1 MTGTTPTTPS
11 PLSGGYVLSPE
22 NAIDL
27 KLSRIPVKLDSCDTA
42 WRVDAG
48 QVQVF
53 AVELESDGGWEAAL
67 QRERFP
73 LVTLDSGKM
82 AFALP
87 ESSNIGLIMV
97 GIDESAR
104 VVPVPLALLTHDA
117 TTGASEVANMV
128 AAWLE
133 SLITVLE
140 LSCPTSG
147 VPLVAGEPVEVE
159 EGQYAWPTTRTVWV
173 PASDGLILFGGPV
186 GSEANGENDLQDAP
200 TGTVGDTSARDG
212 LLAGTGI
219 PPGVVLPVPSGAWLF
234 NPGPSMHLL
243 PQGGTQALSRPE
255 AWDGFMM
262 LQGALGGRISV
273 AISDKVEAASAR
285 REEIRRYESTLQA
298 STYTSLA
305 AILNNRYGAVNAA
318 GNEDVLVMA
327 FEAVAKELG
336 VDVKIP
342 PGHLLQTAADPV
354 DALARLSGVRS
365 REVML
370 NGQWWK
376 GDCGPLLAKYAA
388 TGTYVALI
396 PAGVNRYDI
405 IDQVA
410 GTRMRID
417 REAASTLSATATLFY
432 RPLPSGPLAGRDV
445 LRYLLRPLKPDLY
458 RLAGYAVIA
467 GLMSLVTPLVT
478 KTIFSSVVPGL
489 QRGNLLWL
497 AGLMVTFAISS
508 FGFGMAQQFAV
519 LRVEGRSSTD
529 LQAALWDRVL
539 DLPMPFFRR
548 FTAGDLTMR
557 VMGVEQIRSLATTT
571 VTTAML
577 AVTIGLSNLV
587 LAFFLQTRLALF
599 GLVAIA
605 IMVAVMVRVARYQIS
620 GQRLVQSESRSL
632 FATAMQMVGSVGKLQ
647 AACAESRAFA
657 IWANRFAGMKRAFF
671 NAQLGFVAMISF
683 TAAGTAIATAMV
695 FLGVATLPVGAV
707 TGATFIAFNAAFSQ
721 VVVSITSMSSVVT
734 FISQAVPAYD
744 NLRPVLSASRETE
757 EIREEPGVL
766 RGSIEV
772 SHISFRY
779 DPQSPMVLEDVTFQV
794 NPGEMVAIVGPSGA
808 GKSSLMRI
816 LLGFE
821 KPEIGSVR
829 FDGKDLDSLD
839 LRAVRSQIGVV
850 LQNAGLMPGDI
861 YTNIVGTR
869 PLTVDDAWVAAR
881 TAGLEEDI
889 KDMPMGMHTFVAEG
903 VGTISGGQR
912 QRLLI
917 ARAVA
922 GMPRILLFDEATSAL
937 DNLTQAQVAQAI
949 ARLRATRVVIAHRLS
964 TVRSADR
971 ILVIV
976 DGHLVQ
982 EGSYDKLMESTGP
995 FRELAGRQLLA

>member
-1 MTGTTPTTPS
+1 
-11 PLSGGYVLSPE
+11 
-22 NAIDL
+22 
-27 KLSRIPVKLDSCDTA
+27 
-42 WRVDAG
+42 
-48 QVQVF
+48 
-53 AVELESDGGWEAAL
+53 
-67 QRERFP
+67 
-73 LVTLDSGKM
+73 
-82 AFALP
+82 
-87 ESSNIGLIMV
+87 
-97 GIDESAR
+97 
-104 VVPVPLALLTHDA
+104 
-117 TTGASEVANMV
+117 
-128 AAWLE
+128 
-133 SLITVLE
+133 
-140 LSCPTSG
+140 
-147 VPLVAGEPVEVE
+147 
-159 EGQYAWPTTRTVWV
+159 
-173 PASDGLILFGGPV
+173 
-186 GSEANGENDLQDAP
+186 
-200 TGTVGDTSARDG
+200 
-212 LLAGTGI
+212 
-219 PPGVVLPVPSGAWLF
+219 
-234 NPGPSMHLL
+234 
-243 PQGGTQALSRPE
+243 
-255 AWDGFMM
+255 
-262 LQGALGGRISV
+262 
-273 AISDKVEAASAR
+273 
-285 REEIRRYESTLQA
+285 
-298 STYTSLA
+298 
-305 AILNNRYGAVNAA
+305 
-318 GNEDVLVMA
+318 MA
-327 FEAVAKELG
+327 FEAVARELG
-336 VDVKIP
+336 VDVRIP
-342 PGHLLQTAADPV
+342 PSHMLQAAANPV
-354 DALARLSGVRS
+354 DVLARLSGVRS

-370 NGQWWK
+370 NGLWWK
-376 GDCGPLLAKYAA
+376 SDCGPLLAKHAA
-388 TGTYVALI
+388 TGAYVALI
-396 PAGVNRYDI
+396 PAGVNRYDMV
-405 IDQVA
+405 DPVA
-410 GTRMRID
+410 GTRVRID
-417 REAASTLSATATLFY
+417 RELASALSATATLFY
-432 RPLPSGPLAGRDV
+432 RPLPTGPVAGRDV

-497 AGLMVTFAISS
+497 AGLMVTFAVSS

-587 LAFFLQTRLALF
+587 LAFFLQARLALF

-605 IMVAVMVRVARYQIS
+605 IMMAVMVRVARYQIS
-620 GQRLVQSESRSL
+620 RQRLVQSESRSL

-657 IWANRFAGMKRAFF
+657 LWANRFAGMKRAFF
-671 NAQLGFVAMISF
+671 NAQLGFVAMVSF

-744 NLRPVLSASRETE
+744 NLRPVLGASRETE

-772 SHISFRY
+772 SHVSFRY
-779 DPQSPMVLEDVTFQV
+779 DPQSSMVLEDVTFQV
-794 NPGEMVAIVGPSGA
+794 NPGEMVAVVGPSGA
-808 GKSSLMRI
+808 GKSSLVRI

-829 FDGKDLDSLD
+829 LDGKDLESLD

-850 LQNAGLMPGDI
+850 LQNARLMPGDI

-889 KDMPMGMHTFVAEG
+889 KGMPMGMHTFVAEG